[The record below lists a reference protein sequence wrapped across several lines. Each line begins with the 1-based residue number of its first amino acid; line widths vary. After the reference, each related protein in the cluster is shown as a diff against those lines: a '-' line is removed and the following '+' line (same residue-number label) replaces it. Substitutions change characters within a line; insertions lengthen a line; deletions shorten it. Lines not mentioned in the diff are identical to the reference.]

1 MRKNT
6 KRTKKKN
13 WEKNR
18 RKLRKP
24 QMKERC

>member
-1 MRKNT
+1 MRKNR
-6 KRTKKKN
+6 KRMKKKN

-18 RKLRKP
+18 RKLRKL